1 MSRLE
6 AIAHRLDDRANPVVV
21 KELRQA
27 VQNRLVIAVL
37 LLSLLIN
44 VIITSLALTTD
55 VNTLTNRASGQNL
68 FSALF
73 VFLVGTCMVFVPLY
87 AAIRLTMER
96 NHANIDLLYI
106 TTISPSAIIR
116 GKFWAAVAL
125 TGLIYSAS
133 MPFLCFTYLLRGID
147 LPSIFIALAFSFL
160 STLFSIMTAIFVGSV
175 SGGALL
181 RILLAL
187 GLLYFGS
194 IQTGLTVT
202 VGMLFVS
209 QGLAAYFS
217 RTDAWT
223 IAGMVLLLGITGF
236 ILFYL
241 LAVASISAKSS
252 NRMYPTRIFLTAC
265 WIGYGILAGVWS
277 WIESAQ
283 YPVMIWFMFSLIS
296 LSVILGLILAERE
309 SWSPRIRRYIPR
321 NTAFR
326 FLAWLFYTG
335 SAGGVIWILFLILS
349 TMGFGWLGAQYFPAK
364 TAYDPKFQE
373 LFPAML
379 LVTLFTW
386 CYAMSGLFL
395 RRIFAPASSPILS
408 VVLGVMLLGLLST
421 IPLFIAYSLFGMR
434 VRTYE
439 LPIAFIIMNPFVLV
453 DWNVDRSPFMIFQ
466 AGWGA
471 LMLVL
476 SVPWFRMQWRE
487 FRRYDPEPVPE
498 PVQAQL
504 VAEPSV

>member
-6 AIAHRLDDRANPVVV
+6 AIVHRLDDRANPVVV

-73 VFLVGTCMVFVPLY
+73 ISLVGTCMVFVPLY

-96 NHANIDLLYI
+96 NHLNIDLLYI

-160 STLFSIMTAIFVGSV
+160 STLLSIMVAIFVGSV
-175 SGGALL
+175 SGGVLL
-181 RILLAL
+181 RVLLSF
-187 GLLYFGS
+187 GLFYFGS
-194 IQTGLTVT
+194 IQTGLTIT
-202 VGMLFVS
+202 VGKLFVN

-217 RTDAWT
+217 RADALSV
-223 IAGMVLLLGITGF
+223 AGLVLLLGVTGF

-252 NRMYPTRIFLTAC
+252 NRMYPTRIFLTVC
-265 WIGYGILAGVWS
+265 WMGYGILAGVWS
-277 WIESAQ
+277 WVESAR
-283 YPVMIWFMFSLIS
+283 YPVTIWFVFSMVS
-296 LSVILGLILAERE
+296 LNIILGLILAERE

-321 NTAFR
+321 STVFR
-326 FLAWLFYTG
+326 FLTWLFYTG
-335 SAGGVIWILFLILS
+335 SAGGAIWAILLMLC
-349 TMGFGWLGAQYFPAK
+349 TMGLGWVGAQSFPDK
-364 TAYDPKFQE
+364 TGYEPNVFSM
-373 LFPAML
+373 ML
-379 LVTLFTW
+379 LISLFTW

-395 RRIFAPASSPILS
+395 RRIFAPASTPILS

-453 DWNVDRSPFMIFQ
+453 DWNVDRSPFLIFQ

-471 LMLVL
+471 VMLVL
-476 SVPWFRMQWRE
+476 SVPWFRMQWKE

-498 PVQAQL
+498 PVLTQL